1 MKKHSSRIVSIV
13 AISVVVFLVCPAT
26 QSIAEVVPVNLNLS
40 PPLDPPNVLAATLTL
55 SGQGMS
61 LADTDNTTLIGNV
74 MANLTAQFSSISH
87 QVIDIS
93 GIEFTGGTILF
104 SDMSFVFNAG
114 PMGTA
119 KLDLTG
125 VSGYL
130 DTLAPP
136 GVVSGGS
143 FSTSDHVLK
152 LNNGVG
158 TSDQGG
164 NTVTMVDFSVTPVAI
179 VLNGTGSISAS
190 LDSIAG
196 DQAIYNVA
204 LTAPMDYDVI
214 LLEESV
220 IEAKLSFAGSGT
232 LEAEGQF
239 ARTIPEPATIAL
251 LSLGGLAL
259 MRIRRR

>member
-1 MKKHSSRIVSIV
+1 MHKHSRRIVSIV
-13 AISVVVFLVCPAT
+13 TISVIVFLACPAT

-40 PPLDPPNVLAATLTL
+40 PPLDPPNVLTATMTL
-55 SGQGMS
+55 SGQGRL
-61 LADTDNTTLIGNV
+61 LADTDNTTLMGNAL
-74 MANLTAQFSSISH
+74 ANLTAQFNSISH
-87 QVIDIS
+87 QVTDIS

-104 SDMSFVFNAG
+104 SDMSFVFNASPTG
-114 PMGTA
+114 GV
-119 KLDLTG
+119 KFDLTG

-136 GVVSGGS
+136 GAVSGGN
-143 FSTSDHVLK
+143 FSTSDHVLN
-152 LNNGVG
+152 LNNGVV
-158 TSDQGG
+158 TSEQGG
-164 NTVTMVDFSVTPVAI
+164 NTTTMVDFSVSPLAI
-179 VLNGTGSISAS
+179 VLTGTGNITAS

-204 LTAPMDYDVI
+204 LTAPMDYDVVLFEQSGI
-214 LLEESV
+214 D
-220 IEAKLSFAGSGT
+220 AKLSFAGAGT